1 MKLRNI
7 ENKEILKVT
16 KEKTDYLQ
24 RSNNQIDY
32 IDFSTVSQK
41 TVRKFLQNDERNNN
55 LQPAK
60 IPYKVWTKLRHLQ
73 TNPKRT
79 YD

>member
-7 ENKEILKVT
+7 ENKEILKDT

-55 LQPAK
+55 L
-60 IPYKVWTKLRHLQ
+60 
-73 TNPKRT
+73 
-79 YD
+79 